1 MRAIRLALL
10 VLMVAGTAVLATA
23 CAAGVPTGQP
33 AITGLVSTVSGSGDG
48 TTILVT
54 GSGQVDKASVSID
67 ARTVL
72 LRKTDAGTSALLLA
86 DITAGARVSV
96 WFDGPVAESYPV
108 QGRAGTVLLLPSAAP

>member
-72 LRKTDAGTSALLLA
+72 LRKTDAGTSALQLA

-108 QGRAGTVLLLPSAAP
+108 QGHAGTVLLLPSAAP

>member
-48 TTILVT
+48 ATILVT

-86 DITAGARVSV
+86 DVTAGARVSV

-108 QGRAGTVLLLPSAAP
+108 QGHAGTVLLLPSAAP